1 MRDDPTNEFGD
12 DEPELAGYEPTGDR
26 PLRHERVRRMMRV
39 IVVVA
44 LVALVLPGILGSLAV
59 ANRTAVASCAAYTE
73 YYAPM
78 AVSSVTRFELFGAAL
93 GWNCYAQQFGGD
105 EVLVANLGLIPGGA
119 RLPSAPLERS

>member
-1 MRDDPTNEFGD
+1 MHDADANEFSD
-12 DEPELAGYEPTGDR
+12 DEPELAGYEPTGER
-26 PLRHERVRRMMRV
+26 PLRHERVRKMMRV
-39 IVVVA
+39 IVVVS

-59 ANRTAVASCAAYTE
+59 ANRTAQASCAAYTD

-78 AVSSVTRFELFGAAL
+78 AVASVTRFELFGAAI

-119 RLPSAPLERS
+119 RLPAHPLQET

>member
-1 MRDDPTNEFGD
+1 MHDADANEFSD

-26 PLRHERVRRMMRV
+26 PLRHERVRTMMRV

-44 LVALVLPGILGSLAV
+44 LIALVVPGILGSLAI
-59 ANRTAVASCAAYTE
+59 ANRTAQASCAAYTE

-78 AVSSVTRFELFGAAL
+78 AVASVTRFELFGAAL
-93 GWNCYAQQFGGD
+93 GWNCYAEQFGGD

-119 RLPSAPLERS
+119 RLPAQPLQES